1 MKIAAYQFG
10 VAGSIE
16 SNIEIIK
23 RAISEA
29 SAKKAELIV
38 FPECALSGYPPRDIS
53 SSADVD
59 ECNIREVLADLRNIS
74 EEYGISILIGTIAY
88 ENGQSYNRAYLIS
101 PGKPMQWY
109 DKRALYGWDE
119 ENFSAGDET
128 GIFEIA
134 GFRIGVRIC
143 YEIRFPEYFRQLY
156 LENTDLNIVLF
167 YDVSDDE
174 DEERYQLIRSHIV
187 TRAVENVT
195 PILAVNAISPNQT
208 APTCFANAS
217 GKVCAELEK
226 GKEGMLIYDFEKEA
240 LNFGELGRKKYSDI
254 LLGAMEKK

>member
-1 MKIAAYQFG
+1 M
-10 VAGSIE
+10 
-16 SNIEIIK
+16 
-23 RAISEA
+23 
-29 SAKKAELIV
+29 
-38 FPECALSGYPPRDIS
+38 
-53 SSADVD
+53 
-59 ECNIREVLADLRNIS
+59 S

-88 ENGQSYNRAYLIS
+88 GKGQHFNRAYFLS
-101 PGKPMQWY
+101 PGKSMQWY
-109 DKRALYGWDE
+109 GKRALYGWDE
-119 ENFSAGDET
+119 DNFSAGDET

-156 LENTDLNIVLF
+156 MENTDLNIVLF
-167 YDVSDDE
+167 YDVSDNE
-174 DEERYQLIRSHIV
+174 DEERYQLIRSNII

-195 PILAVNAISPNQT
+195 PIFTVNASSPDQT

-226 GKEGMLIYDFEKEA
+226 GKEGMIIYDFEKKE

-254 LLGAMEKK
+254 LLGARNNGEYMSYAP

>member
-1 MKIAAYQFG
+1 M
-10 VAGSIE
+10 
-16 SNIEIIK
+16 
-23 RAISEA
+23 
-29 SAKKAELIV
+29 
-38 FPECALSGYPPRDIS
+38 
-53 SSADVD
+53 
-59 ECNIREVLADLRNIS
+59 
-74 EEYGISILIGTIAY
+74 
-88 ENGQSYNRAYLIS
+88 
-101 PGKPMQWY
+101 
-109 DKRALYGWDE
+109 YGWDE
-119 ENFSAGDET
+119 EKFCAGDET

-195 PILAVNAISPNQT
+195 PILTVNAISPNQT

-226 GKEGMLIYDFEKEA
+226 RKEGMLIYDFEKGA

-254 LLGAMEKK
+254 LLGTMEKK